1 MANPPKKPKPE
12 DIETELGPTKDPQF
26 QKVVQTFLKTPPRQH
41 KEDAGKG
48 QKPKRPKSK
57 S

>member
-1 MANPPKKPKPE
+1 MAKHPKKPVTDKG
-12 DIETELGPTKDPQF
+12 TEFGTAGDAEF